1 MSQIQDT
8 FPADFEQSLPDEQ
21 TVLSDEECLKER
33 KWWVF
38 LLSSV
43 LTFIVGVMS
52 VVVARGFVA
61 LCCRKDEDDYTQASS
76 NLFGQGWVN
85 LNAELTQPFERH
97 GLTADKL
104 DDLRDFS
111 SAV

>member
-1 MSQIQDT
+1 MRWRSMASLSLARPQDL
-8 FPADFEQSLPDEQ
+8 ESSLPDEE

-52 VVVARGFVA
+52 VVVARAFVA
-61 LCCRKDEDDYTQASS
+61 LCCRKDEDDYTQARTCCRYVFICRCGR
-76 NLFGQGWVN
+76 L
-85 LNAELTQPFERH
+85 
-97 GLTADKL
+97 
-104 DDLRDFS
+104 
-111 SAV
+111 

>member
-1 MSQIQDT
+1 MARNSY
-8 FPADFEQSLPDEQ
+8 L
-21 TVLSDEECLKER
+21 TVDPYLKER

-61 LCCRKDEDDYTQASS
+61 LCCRKDEDDYTQASLLS
-76 NLFGQGWVN
+76 VINPVG
-85 LNAELTQPFERH
+85 P
-97 GLTADKL
+97 
-104 DDLRDFS
+104 LRRW
-111 SAV
+111 AIKRWLRQVVKGYVYH

>member
-1 MSQIQDT
+1 MERVPGIQDL
-8 FPADFEQSLPDEQ
+8 ESSLPDEQ

-61 LCCRKDEDDYTQASS
+61 LCCRKDEDDYTQVSVVS
-76 NLFGQGWVN
+76 EINPVGPLH
-85 LNAELTQPFERH
+85 R
-97 GLTADKL
+97 
-104 DDLRDFS
+104 
-111 SAV
+111 

>member
-1 MSQIQDT
+1 MAQNSY
-8 FPADFEQSLPDEQ
+8 L
-21 TVLSDEECLKER
+21 TVDHYLKER

-61 LCCRKDEDDYTQASS
+61 LCCRKDEDDYTQVSLLSVIDPA
-76 NLFGQGWVN
+76 GPPHRW
-85 LNAELTQPFERH
+85 AIKRW
-97 GLTADKL
+97 
-104 DDLRDFS
+104 LRQV
-111 SAV
+111 AKGV

>member
-1 MSQIQDT
+1 MTLHYHCPIVSSTNHIYQDLE
-8 FPADFEQSLPDEQ
+8 ASLPDEE

-52 VVVARGFVA
+52 VVVARAFVA
-61 LCCRKDEDDYTQASS
+61 LCCRKDEDDYTQASRS
-76 NLFGQGWVN
+76 YLLVTRSRIYILHYAQYIF
-85 LNAELTQPFERH
+85 
-97 GLTADKL
+97 
-104 DDLRDFS
+104 FS
-111 SAV
+111 FSTIHRLV